1 LGRYLQGKN
10 AVMSDT
16 LPSGE
21 TGRLR
26 DPSELPRPV
35 MWPDPAP
42 GQQPLPIHGR
52 DKGGPEEEIAKRRE
66 PMAWAGI
73 GLLVAAAVV
82 LGFCVARQSLILL
95 AIGLVLAAIGG
106 TLALKAR
113 IMDGATVGQGVSE

>member
-1 LGRYLQGKN
+1 
-10 AVMSDT
+10 MSDA

-35 MWPDPAP
+35 MWPEPPP
-42 GQQPLPIHGR
+42 GAQPVPIHGR
-52 DKGGPEEEIAKRRE
+52 DQGGPEEEVAKRRE

-73 GLLVAAAVV
+73 ALLVAAAVV
-82 LGFCVARQSLILL
+82 LGFCVGRQSVILL
-95 AIGLVLAAIGG
+95 AIGVALAAVGG

-113 IMDGATVGQGVSE
+113 IMDGATVGQSVSE